1 MDDLDAYGRDYVPQ
15 AAASVADHAIRSG
28 DRYVGRRD
36 LLRAIAVADSG
47 AEADVQLG
55 VDPGTFYCADQL
67 ANLIALTGEPAFAGV
82 LTGFIHVPPD
92 RSTGA
97 AAAAATHLLPRSDNL
112 QQCARVVAAAA
123 RELSA
128 GTSALTIVLTA
139 FGPFAGVVDNP
150 TAAFVADPAN
160 LDTAVRLVAPGLVPA
175 SRLPLAAGALH
186 RYAGEGRELA
196 LATAV
201 LPLAATPADALAGRY
216 FDPETTA
223 DNFRRALAEIA
234 AARPPRAI
242 VSLGVDSGQVL
253 RPARPAF
260 RVETQTRGFHGAT
273 RGRTASDAFQRHLE
287 LARLFL
293 RARARGDGP
302 LRFRPDREADPAPV
316 RSDML

>member
-15 AAASVADHAIRSG
+15 AAAGVADHAIRGG
-28 DRYVGRRD
+28 DRYVGQRD

-67 ANLIALTGEPAFAGV
+67 ANLIALAGEPAFAGV

-97 AAAAATHLLPRSDNL
+97 AAAAATHLLPRRDNL
-112 QQCARVVAAAA
+112 QQCARVVAAAL
-123 RELSA
+123 RELSEE
-128 GTSALTIVLTA
+128 TSSFADTPALVLTA

-150 TAAFVADPAN
+150 TAAFVGDGDGLAAM
-160 LDTAVRLVAPGLVPA
+160 VRLAAPELAPVG
-175 SRLPLAAGALH
+175 REPLATGVLH
-186 RYAGEGRELA
+186 RYAGGGRELL
-196 LATAV
+196 LATAE
-201 LPLAATPADALAGRY
+201 LPLAASPDDALAGRY
-216 FDPETTA
+216 FDPDTVAAT
-223 DNFRRALAEIA
+223 FRRALADIA
-234 AARPPRAI
+234 RVQPPRAI

-273 RGRTASDAFQRHLE
+273 RGRTASDAYQRHLA
-287 LARLFL
+287 LARLYL

-302 LRFRPDREADPAPV
+302 LRFR
-316 RSDML
+316 

>member
-28 DRYVGRRD
+28 DRYVGQRD

-55 VDPGTFYCADQL
+55 VDPGAFYCADQL
-67 ANLIALTGEPAFAGV
+67 ANLIALADEPAFAGV

-123 RELSA
+123 RELSE
-128 GTSALTIVLTA
+128 GTSPLTLVLTA

-150 TAAFVADPAN
+150 TAAFVGGPDHLVA
-160 LDTAVRLVAPGLVPA
+160 AVRLAAPELRPIE
-175 SRLPLAAGALH
+175 REPLMMGALH
-186 RYAGEGRELA
+186 RFAGAGRELT

-216 FDPETTA
+216 FDPDTTA
-223 DNFRRALAEIA
+223 ANFRRALAEIA
-234 AARPPRAI
+234 AVQPPRAI

-273 RGRTASDAFQRHLE
+273 RARTASDGFQRHLE

-302 LRFRPDREADPAPV
+302 LRFRPDHAIDPPSV
-316 RSDML
+316 